1 MKGRKVLI
9 SYDRLVACVFVLA
22 SIMVY
27 HFPRTSRSLLANCFE
42 HTQDGKGISRFF
54 GSVDYSVPFPV
65 YYINLD
71 RSEDRRKRTEF
82 LFGDLWDLRRSPA
95 VAGTDSGAL
104 LGLLG
109 NETYQR
115 KASYIQRERYNDE
128 AVAWNEAA
136 TTLSH
141 LITIRKAYLENHDM
155 VMIVEDD
162 LSPALM

>member
-1 MKGRKVLI
+1 M
-9 SYDRLVACVFVLA
+9 SYDRLVICVCVLA
-22 SIMVY
+22 SSVVY
-27 HFPRTSRSLLANCFE
+27 LFLRPSRGLLANSVKP
-42 HTQDGKGISRFF
+42 TQDGKGIARLF
-54 GSVDYSVPFPV
+54 GSVDYAVPFPV

-71 RSEDRRKRTEF
+71 RSEDRRKRTEL

-95 VAGTDSGAL
+95 VAGADSEAL
-104 LGLLG
+104 VRLLG

-141 LITIRKAYLENHDM
+141 LITIRKAYLENHEM
-155 VMIVEDD
+155 VMIMEDD
-162 LSPALM
+162 VSPALM